1 MILNIRFL
9 ILNIR
14 YIIVFIFLIGFNC
27 FSQNSKIKW
36 GLYGKKTVEER
47 RATFPFS
54 DAKKVVLV
62 AFPSPNMNVVNDKT
76 GEELK
81 VDSIN
86 LIRWNVKFIKSF
98 ELPARKSKY
107 YATEIVELNQNQ
119 IDSLSHILINYKL
132 KKDKLPKEYVIF
144 GIGCYTPRNAILFLD
159 ANDKILSYVEICF
172 ECHRFIQM
180 PKETII
186 NINLFSMLQESFK
199 MIDLIKDFMKIN
211 GIKYGVLD
219 E

>member
-1 MILNIRFL
+1 L

-14 YIIVFIFLIGFNC
+14 YITLIIFLIGFNC

-36 GLYGKKTVEER
+36 GLFGKKTVEER

-62 AFPSPNMNVVNDKT
+62 AFPDPNRSVVNDET

-107 YATEIVELNQNQ
+107 YATEMVELNQNQ
-119 IDSLSHILINYKL
+119 IDSLSHILLNYKL
-132 KKDKLPKEYVIF
+132 KKDKLPKEYTVF
-144 GIGCYTPRNAILFLD
+144 GIGCYAPRNAILFLD
-159 ANDKILSYVEICF
+159 DNDKVLSYIEICF
-172 ECHRFIQM
+172 ECHQFYQN

-186 NINLFSMLQESFK
+186 NINLFSQLEESFK
-199 MIDLIKDFMKIN
+199 MIDLIKDFMKTN
-211 GIKYGVLD
+211 GIIYGVL
-219 E
+219 EK

>member
-1 MILNIRFL
+1 M

-14 YIIVFIFLIGFNC
+14 YIIVFIFLIGFSC

-54 DAKKVVLV
+54 DAKKVLLV
-62 AFPSPNMNVVNDKT
+62 AFPSPNQLVVDEDGK
-76 GEELK
+76 ELAI
-81 VDSIN
+81 DSLN
-86 LIRWNVKFIKSF
+86 LIRWKFNIIKSF
-98 ELPARKSKY
+98 ELPERKNKY
-107 YATEIVELNQNQ
+107 YATEIVQLNQNQ

-132 KKDKLPKEYVIF
+132 KKDKLPKEYVVF

-159 ANDKILSYVEICF
+159 DNDKVLSYIEICF
-172 ECHRFIQM
+172 ECHQFYQN
-180 PKETII
+180 PKETIV
-186 NINLFSMLQESFK
+186 NFNLFSMLEESFK

-211 GIKYGVLD
+211 GIKYGVL
-219 E
+219 EK

>member
-1 MILNIRFL
+1 M

-47 RATFPFS
+47 RAIFPFS
-54 DAKKVVLV
+54 EAKKVLLV
-62 AFPSPNMNVVNDKT
+62 AFPSPNMIF
-76 GEELK
+76 
-81 VDSIN
+81 VDEDDNRIEIDSLN
-86 LIRWNVKFIKSF
+86 LIRGNFNIIKSF

-107 YATEIVELNQNQ
+107 YATEIVQLNQNQ

-132 KKDKLPKEYVIF
+132 KKDKLPKEYVVF

-159 ANDKILSYVEICF
+159 DNDKVLSYIEICF
-172 ECHRFIQM
+172 ECHQFYQN
-180 PKETII
+180 PKETIV
-186 NINLFSMLQESFK
+186 NFNLFSMLEESFK

-211 GIKYGVLD
+211 GIKYGVL
-219 E
+219 EK

>member
-1 MILNIRFL
+1 M

-36 GLYGKKTVEER
+36 GLYGKKTVEDR
-47 RATFPFS
+47 RAIFPFS
-54 DAKKVVLV
+54 EAKKVLLV
-62 AFPSPNMNVVNDKT
+62 AFPSPNMIF
-76 GEELK
+76 
-81 VDSIN
+81 VDEDDNRIEIDSLN
-86 LIRWNVKFIKSF
+86 LIRGNFNIIKSF

-107 YATEIVELNQNQ
+107 YATEIVQLNQNQ

-132 KKDKLPKEYVIF
+132 KKDKLPKEYVVF

-159 ANDKILSYVEICF
+159 DNDKVLSYIEICF
-172 ECHRFIQM
+172 ECHQFYQN
-180 PKETII
+180 PKETIV
-186 NINLFSMLQESFK
+186 NFNLFSMLEESFK

-211 GIKYGVLD
+211 GIKYGVL
-219 E
+219 EK

>member
-1 MILNIRFL
+1 M

-54 DAKKVVLV
+54 DAKKVLLV
-62 AFPSPNMNVVNDKT
+62 AFPDPNRSVVNDET

-98 ELPARKSKY
+98 ELPQSEKKY
-107 YATEIVELNQNQ
+107 FATEIVELNQNQ
-119 IDSLSHILINYKL
+119 IDSLSHILLNYKF
-132 KKDKLPKEYVIF
+132 KKNKISNFTLMPTSFYPK
-144 GIGCYTPRNAILFLD
+144 NAILFLD
-159 ANDKILSYVEICF
+159 SNNKVFSYIELCSGGFQFTQLPEQTIPYF
-172 ECHRFIQM
+172 NIFGQM
-180 PKETII
+180 R
-186 NINLFSMLQESFK
+186 ESWK
-199 MIDLIKDFMKIN
+199 MIDLIRDFFKAN
-211 GIKYGVLD
+211 GITQGFLEREKQ
-219 E
+219 

>member
-1 MILNIRFL
+1 L

-27 FSQNSKIKW
+27 FSQNPKIKW

-54 DAKKVVLV
+54 DAKKVLLV
-62 AFPSPNMNVVNDKT
+62 AFPNPINSIIEVDGVLITNDSLKLINMHFN
-76 GEELK
+76 
-81 VDSIN
+81 I
-86 LIRWNVKFIKSF
+86 IKSF
-98 ELPARKSKY
+98 ELPERKNKY
-107 YATEIVELNQNQ
+107 YATEIVQLNQNQ

-132 KKDKLPKEYVIF
+132 KKDKLPKEYVVF

-159 ANDKILSYVEICF
+159 DNDKVLSYIEICF
-172 ECHRFIQM
+172 ECHQFYQN
-180 PKETII
+180 PKETIV
-186 NINLFSMLQESFK
+186 NFNLFSMLEESFK

-211 GIKYGVLD
+211 GIKYGVL
-219 E
+219 EK

>member
-1 MILNIRFL
+1 L

-54 DAKKVVLV
+54 DAKKVLLV
-62 AFPSPNMNVVNDKT
+62 AFPDPNRSVVNDET

-98 ELPARKSKY
+98 ELPQSEKKY
-107 YATEIVELNQNQ
+107 FATEIVELNQNQ
-119 IDSLSHILINYKL
+119 IDSLSHILLNYKF
-132 KKDKLPKEYVIF
+132 KKNKISNFTLMPTSFYPK
-144 GIGCYTPRNAILFLD
+144 NAILFLD
-159 ANDKILSYVEICF
+159 SNNKVFSYIELCSGGFQFTQLPEQTIPYF
-172 ECHRFIQM
+172 NIFGQM
-180 PKETII
+180 R
-186 NINLFSMLQESFK
+186 ESWK
-199 MIDLIKDFMKIN
+199 MIDLIRDFFKAN
-211 GIKYGVLD
+211 GITQGFLEREKQ
-219 E
+219 

>member
-1 MILNIRFL
+1 M

-54 DAKKVVLV
+54 DAKKVLLV
-62 AFPSPNMNVVNDKT
+62 AFPDPNRSVVNDET

-98 ELPARKSKY
+98 ELPQSEKKY
-107 YATEIVELNQNQ
+107 FATEIVELNQNQ
-119 IDSLSHILINYKL
+119 IDSLSHILLNYKF
-132 KKDKLPKEYVIF
+132 KKNKISNFTLMPTSFYPK
-144 GIGCYTPRNAILFLD
+144 NAILFLD
-159 ANDKILSYVEICF
+159 SNNKVFSYIELCSGGFQFTQLPVQTIPYF
-172 ECHRFIQM
+172 NIFGQM
-180 PKETII
+180 R
-186 NINLFSMLQESFK
+186 ESWK
-199 MIDLIKDFMKIN
+199 MIDLIRDFFKAN
-211 GIKYGVLD
+211 GITQGFLEREKQ
-219 E
+219 

>member
-1 MILNIRFL
+1 M

-27 FSQNSKIKW
+27 FSQNPKIKW

-54 DAKKVVLV
+54 DAKKVLLV
-62 AFPSPNMNVVNDKT
+62 AFPNPINSIVEVDGVLITNDSLKLINMHFN
-76 GEELK
+76 
-81 VDSIN
+81 I
-86 LIRWNVKFIKSF
+86 IKSF
-98 ELPARKSKY
+98 ELPERKNKY
-107 YATEIVELNQNQ
+107 YATEIVQLNQNQ

-132 KKDKLPKEYVIF
+132 KKDKLPKEYVVF

-159 ANDKILSYVEICF
+159 DNDKVLSYIEICF
-172 ECHRFIQM
+172 ECHQFYQN
-180 PKETII
+180 PKETIV
-186 NINLFSMLQESFK
+186 NFNLFSMLEESFK

-211 GIKYGVLD
+211 GIKYGVL
-219 E
+219 EK

>member
-1 MILNIRFL
+1 L

-54 DAKKVVLV
+54 EAKKVLLV
-62 AFPSPNMNVVNDKT
+62 AFPSPNMNVVNDET

-98 ELPARKSKY
+98 ELPERKSKY

-132 KKDKLPKEYVIF
+132 KKDKLPDEYSFF

-159 ANDKILSYVEICF
+159 DNDKVLSYIEICF
-172 ECHRFIQM
+172 ECHQFYQM

-186 NINLFSMLQESFK
+186 NINLFSQLEESFK
-199 MIDLIKDFMKIN
+199 MIDLVKDFMKAN
-211 GIKYGVLD
+211 GLKYGVL
-219 E
+219 ER

>member
-1 MILNIRFL
+1 M

-54 DAKKVVLV
+54 DAKKVLLV
-62 AFPSPNMNVVNDKT
+62 AFPNPINSIVEVDGVLITNDSLKLINMHFN
-76 GEELK
+76 
-81 VDSIN
+81 I
-86 LIRWNVKFIKSF
+86 IKSF
-98 ELPARKSKY
+98 ELPERKNKY
-107 YATEIVELNQNQ
+107 YATEIVQLNQNQ

-132 KKDKLPKEYVIF
+132 KKDKLPKEYVVF

-159 ANDKILSYVEICF
+159 DNDKVLSYIEICF
-172 ECHRFIQM
+172 ECHQFYQN
-180 PKETII
+180 PKETIV
-186 NINLFSMLQESFK
+186 NFNLFSMLEESFK

-211 GIKYGVLD
+211 GIKYGVL
-219 E
+219 EK

>member
-1 MILNIRFL
+1 M

-27 FSQNSKIKW
+27 FSQNPKIKW

-54 DAKKVVLV
+54 DAKKVLLV
-62 AFPSPNMNVVNDKT
+62 AFPNPINSIIEVDGVLITNDSLKLINMHFN
-76 GEELK
+76 
-81 VDSIN
+81 I
-86 LIRWNVKFIKSF
+86 IKSF
-98 ELPARKSKY
+98 ELPERKNKY
-107 YATEIVELNQNQ
+107 YATEIVQLNQNQ

-132 KKDKLPKEYVIF
+132 KKDKLPKEYVVF

-159 ANDKILSYVEICF
+159 DNDKVLSYIEICF
-172 ECHRFIQM
+172 ECHQFYQN
-180 PKETII
+180 PKETIV
-186 NINLFSMLQESFK
+186 NFNLFSMLEESFK

-211 GIKYGVLD
+211 GIKYGVL
-219 E
+219 EK

>member
-1 MILNIRFL
+1 L

-54 DAKKVVLV
+54 DAKKVLLV
-62 AFPSPNMNVVNDKT
+62 AFPDPNRSVVNDET

-98 ELPARKSKY
+98 ELPQSEKKY
-107 YATEIVELNQNQ
+107 FATEIVELNQNQ
-119 IDSLSHILINYKL
+119 IDSLSHILLNYKF
-132 KKDKLPKEYVIF
+132 KKNKISNFTLMPTSFYPK
-144 GIGCYTPRNAILFLD
+144 NAILFLD
-159 ANDKILSYVEICF
+159 SNNKVFSYIELCSGGFQFTQLPVQTIPYF
-172 ECHRFIQM
+172 NIFGQM
-180 PKETII
+180 R
-186 NINLFSMLQESFK
+186 ESWK
-199 MIDLIKDFMKIN
+199 MIDLIRDFFKAN
-211 GIKYGVLD
+211 GITQGFLEREKQ
-219 E
+219 